1 MKSITQVCVLIGA
14 AAVLAFPAA
23 AQKKNKDEVSE
34 AVTNAKYVYVEAYD
48 GPEWNPRLTREDRK
62 AIAEV
67 ERAVRSWGR
76 YQLVLR
82 RSEAEVVLQ
91 VRKGRIAD
99 ARVGGGIGV
108 GQVPTHVEF
117 PPTTTTQTTTHGDA
131 GAEVGPPD
139 DVLFV
144 YQVSGGELDARLW
157 QRTQKDGLNAP
168 DLKLFQR
175 FKDDV
180 NKSAEAQAKRKAG
193 SGTPSPTVTPTN
205 PGGSGGSGTAPAGG
219 PDEKPNP
226 HPAPNP
232 PGASQP

>member
-1 MKSITQVCVLIGA
+1 MKSITQVITTAGVLIGA
-14 AAVLAFPAA
+14 AAVLAIPAA

-34 AVTNAKYVYVEAYD
+34 SITNARYVYVEAYD
-48 GPEWNPRLTREDRK
+48 GPEWNPRLTGEDRK
-62 AIAEV
+62 AIADV

-76 YQLVLR
+76 YQLVLG

-99 ARVGGGIGV
+99 ARVGGGVSV

-139 DVLFV
+139 DLLFV
-144 YQVSGGELDARLW
+144 YQATGGELNARLW
-157 QRTQKDGLNAP
+157 QRTQKDGLDAP

-180 NKSAEAQAKRKAG
+180 NKSAEAQAKRKAA
-193 SGTPSPTVTPTN
+193 SGGASPAGAPAN
-205 PGGSGGSGTAPAGG
+205 PGPTGTTGSA
-219 PDEKPNP
+219 PNP
-226 HPAPNP
+226 NPAPNP
-232 PGASQP
+232 PGASRP

>member
-1 MKSITQVCVLIGA
+1 MKSLTQAGVLIGA
-14 AAVLAFPAA
+14 AAVLAIPAA

-34 AVTNAKYVYVEAYD
+34 SITNAKYVYVEAYD
-48 GPEWNPRLTREDRK
+48 GPEWNPRLTGEDRK
-62 AIAEV
+62 AIADV

-99 ARVGGGIGV
+99 ARVGGGV
-108 GQVPTHVEF
+108 SVEQAPTHVEF
-117 PPTTTTQTTTHGDA
+117 PPTKTTQATTHGDA

-139 DVLFV
+139 DLLFV
-144 YQVSGGELDARLW
+144 YMVGADGELNARLW

-168 DLKLFQR
+168 DLKLFER

-180 NKSAEAQAKRKAG
+180 NKSAEAQAKRKAVSGGG
-193 SGTPSPTVTPTN
+193 SPAGAPAN
-205 PGGSGGSGTAPAGG
+205 PGGTSSA
-219 PDEKPNP
+219 PNP
-226 HPAPNP
+226 NPAPNP
-232 PGASQP
+232 PGANHP

>member
-1 MKSITQVCVLIGA
+1 MKSISQVGMLIGA
-14 AAVLAFPAA
+14 AAALAIPAV
-23 AQKKNKDEVSE
+23 AQKKSKDEVSE
-34 AVTNAKYVYVEAYD
+34 SITNAKYVYVEAYD
-48 GPEWNPRLTREDRK
+48 GPEWNPRLTGEDRK
-62 AIAEV
+62 AIADV

-82 RSEAEVVLQ
+82 RSDAEVVLQ

-99 ARVGGGIGV
+99 ARVGGGV
-108 GQVPTHVEF
+108 SVEQVPTHVEF

-139 DVLFV
+139 DLLFV
-144 YQVSGGELDARLW
+144 YIVGAGGDLNARLW

-180 NKSAEAQAKRKAG
+180 NKSAEAQAKRKAA
-193 SGTPSPTVTPTN
+193 SGGASPTGAPANPSPTGGTN
-205 PGGSGGSGTAPAGG
+205 SA
-219 PDEKPNP
+219 PNP
-226 HPAPNP
+226 NPAPNP
-232 PGASQP
+232 PAENHP

>member
-1 MKSITQVCVLIGA
+1 MKSITQVGVLIGVA
-14 AAVLAFPAA
+14 VVLAVPAA

-34 AVTNAKYVYVEAYD
+34 SITTAKYVYVEAYD
-48 GPEWNPRLTREDRK
+48 GPEWNPRLTGEDRK
-62 AIAEV
+62 AIADV

-99 ARVGGGIGV
+99 ARVGGGVSV
-108 GQVPTHVEF
+108 GQVPTTHVEF

-139 DVLFV
+139 DLLFV
-144 YQVSGGELDARLW
+144 YLVSGGELNARLW

-180 NKSAEAQAKRKAG
+180 NKSAEAQARRKAASDG
-193 SGTPSPTVTPTN
+193 A
-205 PGGSGGSGTAPAGG
+205 APAASPANPAATGG
-219 PDEKPNP
+219 TGPAPNP
-226 HPAPNP
+226 NPAPNP
-232 PGASQP
+232 PGANQP